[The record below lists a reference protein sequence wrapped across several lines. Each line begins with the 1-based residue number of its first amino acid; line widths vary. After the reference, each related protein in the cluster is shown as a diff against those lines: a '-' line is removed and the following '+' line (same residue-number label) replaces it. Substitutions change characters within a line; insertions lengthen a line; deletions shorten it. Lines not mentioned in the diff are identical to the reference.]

1 MFQRIKQIVGLD
13 HTIGA
18 IVAADAVDDAP
29 DKESVRLKITN
40 LFDQTQ
46 EANFLRRLGGDNRE
60 MRTNQQRQF
69 AQVVFHRDACRQQ

>member
-60 MRTNQQRQF
+60 MRAYQQRQF